1 MNWVFLDFIRWDYDI
16 AAPRQR
22 PLGGSQSALCY
33 LAAALARR
41 GQRVTTLTGTTKPR
55 EVDGVRCLRYEDIPA
70 EVFAPAD
77 TVTVVLNGPVDVGQA
92 VRQVI
97 PKGKLLV
104 LWTQHAHDQPAMKS
118 LADPKCVELWDRI
131 VCLSDWQREMF
142 RQHFPIP
149 LDKIDVLRNAISPL
163 FANMFASAD
172 QLAAAKSAQTQASA
186 LRLAYT
192 STPFRG
198 LAVLLA
204 SFPPIRRRHPTCTLD
219 VFSSMQVYGQALKD
233 DPYTRYYDQ
242 CRQIEGINYHGSVSQ
257 PQLAKALAG
266 ATMLAYPNTF
276 AETSCIAVMEA
287 LAAGLL
293 VITSDLGAL
302 PETCAGWARLVAAA
316 AGSRSQEQFAVD
328 FTRQVIQSLQ
338 ELEAN
343 PTQFFR
349 QRFEQSQAINASC
362 TWDIRAAEWE
372 KTAAEWLSP

>member
-1 MNWVFLDFIRWDYDI
+1 MNWVFLDFIRWDYDV
-16 AAPRQR
+16 AAARER

-70 EVFAPAD
+70 EIFAPSD
-77 TVTVVLNGPVDVGQA
+77 TITVVLNGPVDVGPA

-97 PKGKLLV
+97 PKGKRLV

-118 LADPKCVELWDRI
+118 LSDPKCIAVWDRI

-142 RQHFPIP
+142 QQHFPIP
-149 LDKIDVLRNAISPL
+149 REKIDLLRNAISPL
-163 FANMFASAD
+163 FANMFSSAD
-172 QLAAAKSAQTQASA
+172 QLAAAKSSA

-204 SFPPIRRRHPTCTLD
+204 CFPAIHRRHPGNQLD

-233 DPYTRYYDQ
+233 DPYTAFYDQ
-242 CRQIEGINYHGSVSQ
+242 CRQIEGVNYHGSVSQ
-257 PQLAKALAG
+257 PQLAKELAG
-266 ATMLAYPNTF
+266 TTMLAYPNTF

-287 LAAGLL
+287 IAAGLL
-293 VITSDLGAL
+293 VVTTDLGAL
-302 PETCAGWARLVAAA
+302 PETCAGWARLVAPT
-316 AGSRSQEQFAVD
+316 GPNRSQEQFAVD
-328 FTRQVIQSLQ
+328 FTRQVIHSLQ

-343 PTQFFR
+343 PAQFFR

-372 KTAAEWLSP
+372 KIAANWLSL